1 MTDSKNSDIGAA
13 DQNQDIEKA
22 PRKAEK
28 KISLSNGALELLA
41 TLADEGYLFWFRDR
55 MMWGNSISYVFLDPK
70 TAVARAEVPFSI
82 IRTLIHRVIDLNLI
96 ERLSGKRIAALEAS
110 LDGHAL
116 EKLRRREKGTLYAV
130 TDEGRRVLEALRPQL
145 LRIQEERAVP
155 IDQGRLV
162 AMANCGWRGEHK
174 PGVSA
179 LCKVIRETAQRLYVV
194 PVINSYE
201 GSFGKTERLPTEFH
215 PLIRGNQKLKYVERS
230 DVVAKV
236 SSVEHYRQML
246 NATWAFH
253 ESLKNANAQ
262 MQEEIAPIQQRFEQR
277 RAQLLAQLE
286 DECRPQEQDSSP
298 SEPKPGQ
305 GR

>member
-28 KISLSNGALELLA
+28 KVSLSNNAIELLA
-41 TLADEGYLFWFRDR
+41 ILADEGYLFWLDSMPFTD
-55 MMWGNSISYVFLDPK
+55 SIAYDFLDPK
-70 TAVARAEVPFSI
+70 TAVARAEVPFI
-82 IRTLIHRVIDLNLI
+82 INRSLVQRVRDLNLI
-96 ERLSGKRIAALEAS
+96 RRISVNRVAALEAS
-110 LDGHAL
+110 LEAPAL
-116 EKLRRREKGTLYAV
+116 EALRRRSHGALYAI
-130 TDEGRRVLEALRPQL
+130 TDEGRRVLEMLRPQL
-145 LRIQEERAVP
+145 LRIQEERAAP

-162 AMANCGWRGEHK
+162 AVADCDWQGRRL

-194 PVINSYE
+194 PVINNHKTSL
-201 GSFGKTERLPTEFH
+201 GKTERLPTEFH
-215 PLIRGNQKLKYVERS
+215 PLIRGTQKSKYVERS
-230 DVVAKV
+230 DVVAEV

-246 NATWAFH
+246 NATWAFQD
-253 ESLKNANAQ
+253 SLKNATDQ

-286 DECRPQEQDSSP
+286 DECRPQEQNSSP
-298 SEPKPGQ
+298 SEPKPGPS
-305 GR
+305 R